1 MKNNEVLANS
11 IESFIDKYCHIG
23 NRVSLP
29 ESELPI
35 ENVCKISID
44 AKTIIKVDTL
54 WTFEGTA
61 LVSFN
66 DANVTMNKQ
75 STIIG
80 NAKVTFY
87 QNPIDPKDMLP
98 NVESVTIT
106 KIR

>member
-1 MKNNEVLANS
+1 M
-11 IESFIDKYCHIG
+11 
-23 NRVSLP
+23 
-29 ESELPI
+29 
-35 ENVCKISID
+35 
-44 AKTIIKVDTL
+44 DTL

-61 LVSFN
+61 IVSYN

-87 QNPIDPKDMLP
+87 QNPIDSKDMSP

-106 KIR
+106 KIK